1 MPPASLVRLALAF
14 PVAAFLLLLAD
25 LPHHGRSSEAA
36 TDAVPVTVTAA
47 RFAPLMFGLED
58 LGGLEFRGGLALSS
72 TDRRFGGFSSLALSA
87 DGTALLAV
95 SDEGWWF
102 RARLSYTDGRPSGLS
117 DAALDPMLG
126 KGGRRPKSKAARD
139 AEALALARPGDLDGK
154 VYVGFE
160 SRPQVSAYDLGRF
173 GMKAKPEPVRFP
185 AAIGRGPANGE
196 LEALARWSD
205 GPDAGAFIAVSES
218 NFDAAGNIRAW
229 IFGGSNPRAFT
240 IARYEDYKITD
251 IALLPGGDVVTVERS
266 YATSIMP
273 GMAIRRFPTT
283 AIRAGTLIE
292 PKLLFAGRQPFYAID
307 NMEGIAFHRVAGE
320 DRISVISDDN
330 YSPEQRTVLY
340 QFALRD

>member
-1 MPPASLVRLALAF
+1 MPPASLVRLALAL
-14 PVAAFLLLLAD
+14 PVAALLLLLAD
-25 LPHHGRSSEAA
+25 LARHGRTAEPA

-47 RFAPLMFGLED
+47 SFAPLLFGLED

-87 DGTALLAV
+87 DGTSMLAV

-102 RARLSYTDGRPSGLS
+102 RARIEYTDGHPSGLT
-117 DAALDPMLG
+117 DAVLDPMLG
-126 KGGRRPKSKAARD
+126 KNGRRPRSKGARD
-139 AEALALARPGDLDGK
+139 AEALALDRPGDLDGK

-160 SRPQVSAYDLGRF
+160 SRPQVSAYELGRF
-173 GMKAKPEPVRFP
+173 GPKATPAPVRIP
-185 AAIGRGPANGE
+185 AGIAKGPVNGE

-218 NFDAAGNIRAW
+218 NFDKAGNIRAW
-229 IFGGSNPRAFT
+229 IFGGARPRAFT
-240 IARYEDYKITD
+240 IARHEDYKITD

-273 GMAIRRFPTT
+273 GMAIRRFSAA
-283 AIRAGTLIE
+283 AIRAGALVR
-292 PKLLFAGRQPFYAID
+292 PKLLFAGRQPFYAVD
-307 NMEGIAFHRVAGE
+307 NMEGIAFHRVGGE

-330 YSPEQRTVLY
+330 YNPEQRTVLY